1 MGVIFLLYL
10 TSKPTVRT
18 NFPPSIM
25 LLYPSIK
32 LFSNAVAAGD
42 LTELKGVPAEMLV
55 KLVPSH
61 ARKQCTLFASS

>member
-1 MGVIFLLYL
+1 
-10 TSKPTVRT
+10 
-18 NFPPSIM
+18 M